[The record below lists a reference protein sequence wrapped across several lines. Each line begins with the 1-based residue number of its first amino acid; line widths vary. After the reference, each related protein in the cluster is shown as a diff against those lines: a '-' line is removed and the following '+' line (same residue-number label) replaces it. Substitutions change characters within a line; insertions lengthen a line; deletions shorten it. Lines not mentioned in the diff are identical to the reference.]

1 MAQKKE
7 LTRQDS
13 GIALNIAIELM
24 PELSASL
31 GIPGFPLIAPLK
43 EWYEQ
48 ELLKDSKNASSME
61 LAYSVAA
68 SIRAAVKMVYHD
80 NIHKLEVDKWT
91 KVPQEEHTLESTLKL
106 ASTIVR
112 AAVSKY

>member
-1 MAQKKE
+1 MAKKE
-7 LTRQDS
+7 KLTRQDS

-24 PELSASL
+24 PELSAAL
-31 GIPGFPLIAPLK
+31 GVPGFPLITEIK
-43 EWYEQ
+43 SWYEK

-68 SIRAAVKMVYHD
+68 AIRAAVKMVYHD
-80 NIHKLEVDKWT
+80 NIHKLEVDKWV

-112 AAVSKY
+112 AAVAKY